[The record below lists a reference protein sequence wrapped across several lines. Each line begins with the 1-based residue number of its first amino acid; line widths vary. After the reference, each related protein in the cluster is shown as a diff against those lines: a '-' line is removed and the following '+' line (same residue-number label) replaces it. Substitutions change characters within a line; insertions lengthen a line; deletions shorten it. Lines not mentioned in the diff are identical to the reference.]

1 MTHIPRKCYC
11 LYPVFLR
18 LLTAHAIKS
27 KKRKQDSS
35 VLYPFEISNW
45 EICAG
50 CRFMWTSWMWRT
62 RCESAGCL
70 FGGWARSAAAAGIP
84 TCQHCPTLEA
94 ADVLQQWQKGS
105 DLSLWGAQ
113 SGAQQTRSN
122 WDQSQHPITRCVMSA
137 ALPVP
142 TRVSFIHLSSG
153 GGQRRAG
160 RSGACS

>member
-1 MTHIPRKCYC
+1 MTNIPRKCWC
-11 LYPVFLR
+11 LYPIFPKVLIV
-18 LLTAHAIKS
+18 HAVKS

-50 CRFMWTSWMWRT
+50 WGFMWTSWMWRT
-62 RCESAGCL
+62 WCESAGCM
-70 FGGWARSAAAAGIP
+70 FGGWAGSATAVGIP
-84 TCQHCPTLEA
+84 ACQHCPTLEA
-94 ADVLQQWQKGS
+94 ADTLQRWQNGS
-105 DLSLWGAQ
+105 HLSRWATQ

-122 WDQSQHPITRCVMSA
+122 WDQSQYPVTCCIMSA
-137 ALPVP
+137 MLAELSH
-142 TRVSFIHLSSG
+142 VSFIHLSSG